1 MAFSSSV
8 WGGSVGRKMFMG
20 SRRRSHHHMR
30 RRHLGKGILGNI
42 WNGIKSV
49 ASHAAPVI
57 IPRLASAALSRF
69 GLGRRRRR
77 RTRGR
82 SRMSIM
88 SIMKKLSHGSRRR
101 THHRRRHVGSRRRR
115 RRTHGRSM
123 IAGFGRRK
131 YHRRHRGGGPIGRI
145 LGGLAGG
152 FLPF

>member
-8 WGGSVGRKMFMG
+8 WGGSVGRKMFIG
-20 SRRRSHHHMR
+20 SRRRHSTMR

-42 WNGIKSV
+42 WQGIKSV

-101 THHRRRHVGSRRRR
+101 THRRRRRHVGSRRRR
-115 RRTHGRSM
+115 THGRSLL
-123 IAGFGRRK
+123 AGFGRRK
-131 YHRRHRGGGPIGRI
+131 YHRTRGKGAIGRI